1 MRTLVLILMLVL
13 LRPAGGHAQQGELDS
28 LTMLLPT
35 LRDGAEKAEVLSQ
48 LTKLYLSTD
57 LEKSSAYSFQL
68 IRLGRKTRNPLAVA
82 TAYKDM
88 GVIHLIRS
96 EFDSSQYYSR
106 LAFAAYQK
114 LLDDAG
120 DADVQKIKEGYV
132 GALGNIGNWHYYQ
145 SALDSS
151 ILYHKQ
157 AIAFCEQWGVE
168 KTKANSLGTLAY
180 IYLDQSKFEQALS
193 MHMEAL
199 RAFEKIDNPEGI
211 SRSYQGIGEIN
222 CEYLN
227 KCDLAISYYQKALKI
242 KKTLGSE
249 RGMAYVFR
257 QLGGAYDNLLAFDS
271 AYYYYGKTVTL
282 AEKLDDK
289 RLMVDG
295 YSAMA
300 ALAGKMGRPHEEQL
314 ALHLKYI
321 QLAEETDRLDGL
333 LAGYI
338 NIGSLY
344 QDKGG
349 FDKAMEYYNKI
360 IPLGEA
366 QKNYFFLQQAHYRR
380 YLLFKE
386 HFHDNASA
394 LNALEAYL
402 VAHDSVANAEK
413 FKAVED
419 LSTQY
424 ETKKKET
431 IIAEQ
436 QEAIRQGK
444 VRFWLIVAILAIAL
458 VAGAVL
464 YWLTR
469 QLRQRNEEKEF
480 LIKEIHHRVKNNLQ
494 VLSSLLH
501 LQSRHINDETAL
513 DAIREGQNR
522 VESMSL
528 IHQKLY
534 MGDNLAAVDMP
545 DYVRNLGETL
555 LDAYRLD
562 DGRIHINSQVEP
574 LQLDVDTAIPLGLII
589 NELVAN
595 SLKYAFPDGRQGT
608 ITITLWKNAEGKLCL
623 KVADDG
629 VGKSAAPVLKS
640 STSFGANLVD
650 ILSKKLKGTPVV
662 LDAGGFATQI
672 EFSNYKEAPYSSK
685 KQ

>member
-1 MRTLVLILMLVL
+1 MTLILVLRWPTGVY
-13 LRPAGGHAQQGELDS
+13 AQQGEVDS
-28 LTMLLPT
+28 LTALLST
-35 LRDGAEKAEVLSQ
+35 LRDGPAKAEVLGQ
-48 LTKLYLSTD
+48 LTKLHFGTD
-57 LEKSSAYSFQL
+57 LAKSKAYSFQL
-68 IRLGRKTRNPLAVA
+68 IRMGRKTQNLLAVA
-82 TAYKDM
+82 TACKDM
-88 GVIHLIRS
+88 GVIHLLRS
-96 EFDSSQYYSR
+96 EYDSSQYYSS
-106 LAFAAYQK
+106 LAFATYQK
-114 LLDDAG
+114 LLAAGGGADAL
-120 DADVQKIKEGYV
+120 KIKEGYA
-132 GALGNIGNWHYYQ
+132 GTLANIGNWHYYQ

-151 ILYHKQ
+151 IIYHKQ
-157 AIAFCEQWGVE
+157 AIGFCDQWGVE

-180 IYLDQSKFEQALS
+180 IYLDQSKFGQALA
-193 MHMEAL
+193 MHIEAL
-199 RAFEKIDNPEGI
+199 HTFEKINNPEGI

-242 KKTLGSE
+242 KETLGSE

-257 QLGGAYDNLLAFDS
+257 LLGGAYDNLLAFDS
-271 AYYYYGKTVTL
+271 AYHYYRKTVTL

-289 RLMVDG
+289 RLLVDG

-300 ALAGKMGRPHEEQL
+300 ALAGKMGRPYEEQV

-333 LAGYI
+333 LTGYI
-338 NIGSLY
+338 NLGSLY
-344 QDKGG
+344 QEKGG
-349 FDKAMEYYNKI
+349 FGKAMEYYNKM
-360 IPLGEA
+360 IPLAEA
-366 QKNYFFLQQAHYRR
+366 QQNYFFLQQAHYRR

-386 HFHDNASA
+386 RFHDNASA
-394 LNALEAYL
+394 LTSLEAYL
-402 VAHDSVANAEK
+402 VAHDSVVNAEK
-413 FKAVED
+413 FRAVED
-419 LSTQY
+419 LSTRY
-424 ETKKKET
+424 ETGKKET

-444 VRFWLIVAILAIAL
+444 IRFWLIAAILAIAL
-458 VAGAVL
+458 VAGGGL

-469 QLRQRNEEKEF
+469 QLRHRNEEKEF

-501 LQSRHINDETAL
+501 LQSRYINDETAL

-534 MGDNLAAVDMP
+534 MGNNLAAVDMP

-562 DGRIHINSQVEP
+562 DGRIRISCDIAP
-574 LQLDVDTAIPLGLII
+574 LRLDVDTAIPLGLII

-608 ITITLWKNAEGKLCL
+608 ITITLWKNAEGRLCL

-629 VGKSAAPVLKS
+629 VGKAAAPVLKS
-640 STSFGANLVD
+640 GTSFGANLVD

-662 LDAGGFATQI
+662 LDAAGFATLI
-672 EFSNYKEAPYSSK
+672 EFSNYKEVPYNSK
-685 KQ
+685 NH